1 MTEMGEPGL
10 TRLEHLCY
18 RQRLGHIIMVTRF
31 CLRRIVAVNHQ
42 LVQRLTAQEVGG
54 VGWQSAGITQPGEP
68 VTLPVEQIAVRQLRV
83 LLRALPALGASIWV
97 LLALTWLTSAGDFL
111 ADR

>member
-42 LVQRLTAQEVGG
+42 LIQRLAAQEVGG
-54 VGWQSAGITQPGEP
+54 VGWQPAGITQPGEP
-68 VTLPVEQIAVRQLRV
+68 GAVPVEQIAMRQFRV
-83 LLRALPALGASIWV
+83 LQRQRRDLQFTKGVRYK
-97 LLALTWLTSAGDFL
+97 
-111 ADR
+111 RR